1 MMIFIF
7 SHLSYKTY
15 FFRLTFKSNFFS
27 MNKSPLLA
35 LSVLLGTLLF
45 SCSEKSPES
54 NVIDPLQELQFEVY
68 DSIMV
73 DVLEN
78 VVLLDY
84 QEDLDQYLVKE
95 QRGSKV
101 LLVDGKGK
109 IIKEVE
115 LAGEGPNQI
124 QFFSEGR
131 FLGKDRFIFKEISGT
146 MDFHVFDKDF
156 QKLEKINGPAEG
168 FGAGIFISFFRQS
181 FTPWTE
187 NGEIFILGEEVNT
200 YNPGEINPDKIGGGF
215 YSQVK
220 TGFFYNSNQDSIYY
234 LSLYPESWV
243 PRRTNRWIG
252 QSFPYLS
259 FEVESKKAAVLPPIG
274 NQLFLYDFDGN
285 SLINERA
292 VALSHPERDQEI
304 PNPERE
310 NRLYPSFSDVKT
322 FGEFQLAMF
331 YTAIPEDVWMEFQS
345 KGEDYTQN
353 PANQKDLAAYRKPRF
368 MVVKDDQQIGILNEL
383 PVEGSVNLGL
393 SDGTLIV
400 KAADGEVERDYNLFY
415 KIRFVED

>member
-1 MMIFIF
+1 M
-7 SHLSYKTY
+7 
-15 FFRLTFKSNFFS
+15 
-27 MNKSPLLA
+27 
-35 LSVLLGTLLF
+35 GTLLF
-45 SCSEKSPES
+45 SCSEKSSES
-54 NVIDPLQELQFEVY
+54 TEIDPNQELQFEVY

-84 QEDLDQYLVKE
+84 QADLDQYLVKE
-95 QRGSKV
+95 QRGEKV

-109 IIKEVE
+109 IIQEVK
-115 LAGEGPNQI
+115 LVGEGPNQI
-124 QFFSEGR
+124 QFFLEGR

-200 YNPGEINPDKIGGGF
+200 YNPGDMDPGKIGGGF

-220 TGFFYNSNQDSIYY
+220 TGFFYNSNQDSINY
-234 LSLYPESWV
+234 LSLYPEAWV
-243 PRRTNRWIG
+243 PRSTNRWIG
-252 QSFPYLS
+252 QSFPFLS
-259 FEVESKKAAVLPPIG
+259 LDVERKKVVVLPPIG

-285 SLINERA
+285 SLINETA
-292 VALSHPERDQEI
+292 VALSHPDRDLEIPDPERD
-304 PNPERE
+304 
-310 NRLYPSFSDVKT
+310 NRLYSSFSDVKF
-322 FGEFQLAMF
+322 FGEYQLAMF
-331 YTAIPEDVWMEFQS
+331 YTAIPEDVLMEFQS
-345 KGEDYTQN
+345 KGEDYARN
-353 PANQKDLAAYRKPRF
+353 PENQKDLAGYRKPRY
-368 MVVKDDQQIGILNEL
+368 MVVKENQQIGILNEL

-415 KIRFVED
+415 KIRMVEE

>member
-1 MMIFIF
+1 MSKSAF
-7 SHLSYKTY
+7 LS
-15 FFRLTFKSNFFS
+15 SII
-27 MNKSPLLA
+27 
-35 LSVLLGTLLF
+35 LLGTLLF
-45 SCSEKSPES
+45 SCSEKSSES
-54 NVIDPLQELQFEVY
+54 IKIDPNQELQFEVY

-84 QEDLDQYLVKE
+84 QADLDQYLVKE
-95 QRGSKV
+95 QRGEKV
-101 LLVDGKGK
+101 LLVDGKGE
-109 IIKEVE
+109 IIKDVK
-115 LAGEGPNQI
+115 LVGEGPNQI
-124 QFFSEGR
+124 QFLLEGR
-131 FLGKDRFIFKEISGT
+131 FLGKDRFLFKEISGT

-200 YNPGEINPDKIGGGF
+200 YNPGDMDPDKIGGGF

-220 TGFFYNSNQDSIYY
+220 TGFFYNSNQDSINY
-234 LSLYPESWV
+234 LSLYPEAWV
-243 PRRTNRWIG
+243 PRSNNRWIG

-259 FEVESKKAAVLPPIG
+259 LDVERKKAAVLPPIG

-285 SLINERA
+285 SLINETA
-292 VALSHPERDQEI
+292 VALSHPDRDLEIPDPERD
-304 PNPERE
+304 
-310 NRLYPSFSDVKT
+310 NRLYSSFSDVKF
-322 FGEFQLAMF
+322 FGEYQLAMF
-331 YTAIPEDVWMEFQS
+331 YTAIPEDVLMEFQS
-345 KGEDYTQN
+345 KGEEYARS
-353 PANQKDLAAYRKPRF
+353 PENQKDLAGYRKPRY
-368 MVVKDDQQIGILNEL
+368 MVVKGNQQIGILNEL

-415 KIRFVED
+415 KIRMVED

>member
-1 MMIFIF
+1 
-7 SHLSYKTY
+7 
-15 FFRLTFKSNFFS
+15 
-27 MNKSPLLA
+27 MNKSLLITF
-35 LSVLLGTLLF
+35 SVLFGTLLF

-54 NVIDPLQELQFEVY
+54 NVIDPHQELRFEVY

-109 IIKEVE
+109 MIKEVE

-124 QFFSEGR
+124 QFFLEGR
-131 FLGKDRFIFKEISGT
+131 FLGKDRFIFKEMSVT
-146 MDFHVFDKDF
+146 MDFHVYDRSF
-156 QKLEKINGPAEG
+156 QKLEKIQGPADG
-168 FGAGIFISFFRQS
+168 FGAGIFINFFRQT

-187 NGEIFILGEEVNT
+187 GDGVFILGEEVNT

-215 YSQVK
+215 YNQVK
-220 TGFFYNSNQDSIYY
+220 TGFYYDSNQDTVSYI
-234 LSLYPESWV
+234 SLYPEAWA
-243 PRRTNRWIG
+243 PRSTNRWIG

-259 FEVESKKAAVLPPIG
+259 FDVESKRAAILPPIG
-274 NQLFLYDFDGN
+274 NQLFIYDLEGD
-285 SLINERA
+285 SLIHEKA
-292 VALSHPERDQEI
+292 VVLSHPDRDEEIPDPERDY
-304 PNPERE
+304 
-310 NRLYPSFSDVKT
+310 RLYPSFSDVKS
-322 FGEFQLAMF
+322 FGEYQLAIF
-331 YTAIPEDVWMEFQS
+331 YTAIPEDVLIEFQS

-353 PANQKDLAAYRKPRF
+353 PANQKDLVAYRKPRF
-368 MVVKDDQQIGILNEL
+368 MIVKGDQQVGILNEF
-383 PVEGSVNLGL
+383 PVAGSVNLGL
-393 SDGTLIV
+393 SDGTLIL

-415 KIRFVED
+415 KIRLVEE